1 MDKIPLESNFM
12 DNKNLIIPVYLNQKI
27 VFDFIAIIEDGISQ
41 IQTIQKTE
49 KSSSNSQAE
58 IEGEI
63 GTSNILS
70 FLKINLRSNLSGR
83 NSSET
88 GKGITEEKIHTPT
101 SLFSK
106 LLDYLY
112 ERKLIKDID
121 NDNNFDDNIVGQFV
135 HYVGTLERNPIIV
148 FIESLEKIINIFNIF
163 QPSNQNQGKKGSNSK
178 DPNKIIFEQIK
189 SLSDSLK
196 SGNIIDIICKL
207 DNTNIETVLQ
217 TNIDY
222 FNNKSMNE
230 LIDGKFNIIG
240 KVIKITKNSTGDKI
254 NLLRNTSL
262 SMINSKLLNT
272 LPLQTDEIV
281 NSGIILPE
289 LKTEIDGNSMLII
302 PIAIY
307 V

>member
-1 MDKIPLESNFM
+1 V
-12 DNKNLIIPVYLNQKI
+12 DNKNLIIPIYLNQKI

-70 FLKINLRSNLSGR
+70 FLKINLRSSLLGK
-83 NSSET
+83 NSSEI

-112 ERKLIKDID
+112 EKKLIKDIN
-121 NDNNFDDNIVGQFV
+121 NDDFDDNIVGQFV
-135 HYVGTLERNPIIV
+135 HYAGTLERNPIIV
-148 FIESLEKIINIFNIF
+148 FIEAFEKIINIYNIF
-163 QPSNQNQGKKGSNSK
+163 QPNNQNQGKKGNNNK
-178 DPNKIIFEQIK
+178 YPNKVIFEQIK

-196 SGNIIDIICKL
+196 SGNIMDIICKL

-230 LIDGKFNIIG
+230 LIDGKFDIIG
-240 KVIKITKNSTGDKI
+240 KVIKITKNSTDDKI

-262 SMINSKLLNT
+262 SMINAKLLNT
-272 LPLQTDEIV
+272 LPLQTNEIA
-281 NSGIILPE
+281 NSGITLPE
-289 LKTEIDGNSMLII
+289 LKTEINGNSMLII

>member
-1 MDKIPLESNFM
+1 
-12 DNKNLIIPVYLNQKI
+12 
-27 VFDFIAIIEDGISQ
+27 
-41 IQTIQKTE
+41 
-49 KSSSNSQAE
+49 
-58 IEGEI
+58 
-63 GTSNILS
+63 
-70 FLKINLRSNLSGR
+70 LKINLRSNLSGR

-112 ERKLIKDID
+112 ERKLIKDIN
-121 NDNNFDDNIVGQFV
+121 NDDNFDDNIVGQFV
-135 HYVGTLERNPIIV
+135 HYAGTLERNPIIV
-148 FIESLEKIINIFNIF
+148 FVESFEKIINIFNIF

-240 KVIKITKNSTGDKI
+240 KVIKITKNSTEDKI

-262 SMINSKLLNT
+262 SMINAKLLNT
-272 LPLQTDEIV
+272 LSLQTDEIKK
-281 NSGIILPE
+281 SGIILPE